1 MSSDDD
7 SKSHDNIDSISNDH
21 LNDHSEEDGADAGIV
36 PAVSVNQE
44 ESGKDDLNNGITIA

>member
-7 SKSHDNIDSISNDH
+7 SKSHNIDSISNDH

-44 ESGKDDLNNGITIA
+44 ESGKDDLNDGITIA

>member
-7 SKSHDNIDSISNDH
+7 SKSHNIDSISNDH

-44 ESGKDDLNNGITIA
+44 ESGKDDLKNGIRIA